1 VAFLVYPNLVPVV
14 AEQLRPLPGRAVYEE
29 EVQQRLQEVW
39 QKAWDEWQSFDVAHP
54 TMKEEDPHQYWVHE
68 RTRYLN
74 EMRFS
79 VSAVEALNQ
88 EYARKLDAQVL
99 VTSWF
104 LRAVPSGSYSLPFHQ
119 VTGNSPEERSKLVAS
134 IARYKSDFFTY
145 FANRS
150 VEAMQERKDKNLSDL
165 PPYTAGDFPLF
176 AYHET
181 GVAERLSRSLFDV
194 VLLAAWNVL
203 FFLASYM
210 RFLRYDVS

>member
-1 VAFLVYPNLVPVV
+1 
-14 AEQLRPLPGRAVYEE
+14 
-29 EVQQRLQEVW
+29 
-39 QKAWDEWQSFDVAHP
+39 
-54 TMKEEDPHQYWVHE
+54 
-68 RTRYLN
+68 
-74 EMRFS
+74 
-79 VSAVEALNQ
+79 
-88 EYARKLDAQVL
+88 
-99 VTSWF
+99 
-104 LRAVPSGSYSLPFHQ
+104 